1 MIGRALFAFVWLL
14 IGAGLLLPAYRAP
27 VPAPAVPFV
36 ARMASNVAA
45 ADVEG
50 ASPACPPAC
59 SCAYLVVAA
68 PDDADLFVRVSVG
81 WLIWAAPAEAKPM
94 TSRLPSI

>member
-36 ARMASNVAA
+36 ARMASNVA
-45 ADVEG
+45 
-50 ASPACPPAC
+50 
-59 SCAYLVVAA
+59 
-68 PDDADLFVRVSVG
+68 
-81 WLIWAAPAEAKPM
+81 EAKPM

>member
-27 VPAPAVPFV
+27 VPAPSLPAV
-36 ARMASNVAA
+36 ARMASDVAA
-45 ADVEG
+45 ADVGG
-50 ASPACPPAC
+50 ASPACPPGC
-59 SCAYLVVAA
+59 RCAYLVVAT
-68 PDDADLFVRVSVG
+68 PDDADLFVRMGVALLV
-81 WLIWAAPAEAKPM
+81 WTAPAEAKPM